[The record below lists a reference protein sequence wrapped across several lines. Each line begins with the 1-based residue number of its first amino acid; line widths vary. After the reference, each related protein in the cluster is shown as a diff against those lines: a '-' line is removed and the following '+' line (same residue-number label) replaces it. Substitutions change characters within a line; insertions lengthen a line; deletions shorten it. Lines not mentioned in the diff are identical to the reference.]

1 MDAKTYNEIF
11 IESDERCLC
20 PRCGV
25 NYMKREP
32 EKNALSRHEPDVYI
46 CSLCGTDEAVLDM
59 FGEKMP
65 SEKWSCNAW

>member
-25 NYMKREP
+25 NYMERE
-32 EKNALSRHEPDVYI
+32 L
-46 CSLCGTDEAVLDM
+46 
-59 FGEKMP
+59 EKMLYHDMNQTFTFALYVGQM
-65 SEKWSCNAW
+65 KRY